1 MCTELFVEITTID
14 KYPLRRK
21 VRHVII
27 MSKRKIKVLSLSDK
41 FKIVNA
47 FECGKTRN
55 EIQNEFGLPESTFY
69 EIIKSQD
76 STI

>member
-1 MCTELFVEITTID
+1 MCTDLFVEITTVD

-41 FKIVNA
+41 LKIVNP

-55 EIQNEFGLPESTFY
+55 EIQNELGLPESTFY
-69 EIIKSQD
+69 KIRKSKD
-76 STI
+76 SI